1 VHRAAPVLAVLAVAT
16 LLAACSTDDGRQL
29 RDPVFPLPPTTT
41 TSLPPGETFT
51 TIPATPAPILS
62 LVAPWPDGATV
73 PVRHTC
79 DDADVS
85 PALTWSGLPPETV
98 EVALTVTDLDADGF
112 AHWVVTGIDPAVT
125 GLAEG
130 ESPDGATEW
139 TNGFGL
145 TGWGGPCPPEAE
157 PAHFYLFTVH
167 ALNQPL
173 AVADDASAAE
183 VVEALNALA
192 IAQASVSGTYARPG

>member
-1 VHRAAPVLAVLAVAT
+1 VHRATPLITVVAAAIAVS
-16 LLAACSTDDGRQL
+16 ACSNDGREL

-41 TSLPPGETFT
+41 TSLPPGDTFAPVPEQ
-51 TIPATPAPILS
+51 PAILS
-62 LVAPWPDGATV
+62 MVAPWPDGATV
-73 PVRHTC
+73 PARHTC

-85 PALTWSGLPPETV
+85 PALTWTDLPPETV

-112 AHWVVTGIDPAVT
+112 AHWVVTGIDPIVT
-125 GLAEG
+125 GLTEG
-130 ESPDGATEW
+130 AAPTGAIEW
-139 TNGFGL
+139 ANDFGAP
-145 TGWGGPCPPEAE
+145 GWGGPCPPAGE

-173 AVADDASAAE
+173 VVADDASAAE
-183 VVEALNALA
+183 VVEALNAQA